1 MSSPQ
6 AGAQTALAREVIDP
20 ASLRRAV
27 AQPEVAARGRRMDE
41 LVRLNDLPAL
51 AEELRRAIG
60 DPQLTEVAREWLIDR
75 ALHGLAGGVPTP
87 QARALVEKVSRREPH
102 VYTVADPEHAREF
115 ATGAVQA
122 SSAVPAIDPGATA
135 RFVLR
140 QWDRADARLRA
151 LGALRAG
158 ESWPLDSF
166 GADAG
171 ESRKAGVL
179 DAFAKLSDAQLVN
192 LRGPLLVAI
201 EREPAIGEVALLAG
215 ERLRDVDLMQAVIAH
230 AHAPIALRGVQRTRA
245 VLDASAA
252 FGVLSDATRRDEV
265 ASAAVLELGHLASQ
279 EPRAREFLLG
289 SFDRAALAPSAAAAL
304 AALQE
309 PSVAVQIGERLRKT
323 RSEPTRR
330 MLALALQLD
339 GGSAA
344 RTELARFAASGAGTP
359 QLRKEVREWLAH

>member
-6 AGAQTALAREVIDP
+6 TGAQTALAREVIDP
-20 ASLRRAV
+20 ASLRRAL
-27 AQPEVAARGRRMDE
+27 AQPQVEARGRRMDE

-51 AEELRRAIG
+51 TEELRRAIA

-75 ALHGLAGGVPTP
+75 ALHGLAGGVPSA
-87 QARALVEKVSRREPH
+87 QARALVEEVSLRQPR
-102 VYTVADPEHAREF
+102 VYAIADPEHAREF
-115 ATGAVQA
+115 ATGALQA

-140 QWDRADARLRA
+140 QWARADARGRA
-151 LGALRAG
+151 LDALRAG

-166 GADAG
+166 GADAD
-171 ESRKAGVL
+171 ESRKAGIL
-179 DAFAKLSDAQLVN
+179 DAFATLSDAQLVN
-192 LRGPLLVAI
+192 LRGPLLLAI
-201 EREPAIGEVALLAG
+201 GREPAIGEVALLAG

-230 AHAPIALRGVQRTRA
+230 AQAPIALRGVQRTRT

-252 FGVLSDATRRDEV
+252 FGVLSDATRRNEV

-279 EPRAREFLLG
+279 EPRALAFLLG

-304 AALQE
+304 AALKE
-309 PSVAVQIGERLRKT
+309 PSVAVQIGESLRKT

-339 GGSAA
+339 GGSTA
-344 RTELARFAASGAGTP
+344 RAELARFAASGAGTP